1 MTGDLNLLYLAAA
14 AAGAIVAC
22 GLVVVVTLLS

>member
-14 AAGAIVAC
+14 AAGAFVAC
-22 GLVVVVTLLS
+22 GVVVIVTLLS